1 KTCWSLGIKRSC
13 PGFGTA
19 FWGLSE
25 SHIHHDS
32 DPLIQGLASFPS
44 SQFAEKQVEAGN
56 ISEKSN
62 SGPRPLEPRKPST
75 LESEAAAE
83 LPLQKTPMG
92 LGPIPRESPR

>member
-1 KTCWSLGIKRSC
+1 M
-13 PGFGTA
+13 
-19 FWGLSE
+19 
-25 SHIHHDS
+25 
-32 DPLIQGLASFPS
+32 IQGLASFPS

-75 LESEAAAE
+75 LESEAGAE
-83 LPLQKTPMG
+83 LPLQKIPMG